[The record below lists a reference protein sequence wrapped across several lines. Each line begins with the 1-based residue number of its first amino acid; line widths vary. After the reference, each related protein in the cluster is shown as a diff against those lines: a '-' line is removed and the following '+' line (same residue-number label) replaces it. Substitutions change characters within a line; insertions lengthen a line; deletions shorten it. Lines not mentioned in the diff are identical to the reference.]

1 MVEPQN
7 MEFKSQS
14 KWNHGSK
21 AWLVVKWY
29 LQVIDVDY
37 HGTLVKFVCALTIFE
52 YLEIDQMGL
61 KDLEINQMTIKTIL
75 PKHLNILKLTNGCQS
90 WG

>member
-1 MVEPQN
+1 MCV
-7 MEFKSQS
+7 
-14 KWNHGSK
+14 
-21 AWLVVKWY
+21 
-29 LQVIDVDY
+29 
-37 HGTLVKFVCALTIFE
+37 LTIFE

-61 KDLEINQMTIKTIL
+61 KDLEINQMAIKTIL